1 MRRFRALLGV
11 AALVLAGQSATGSAA
26 RRPAAAS
33 AGTYRVRRGD
43 TLSVISLRVKVPM
56 ATLVQLNH
64 MRNPHLIHE
73 GDVLQLRPPPAAAV
87 KAQRAAAVNPVP
99 PLPTPIIVLQPAVHT
114 HVVVK
119 GETLAGIAAAWQTT
133 PAALAKANHRSVN
146 GVLRTGT
153 VLTLTDP
160 PYLCPVQGTHTF
172 VDSWG
177 APRAGGARHVGT
189 DVLAARGTPVV
200 APIAGTV
207 EPRHGARGGNA
218 FYLHGDDGNVYYG
231 AHLDRLAPNLATAQ
245 SPQRVARGAVIGWV
259 GDSGDARGGPTH
271 VHFEVH
277 PGGGGPVDPYFTL
290 RAWC

>member
-1 MRRFRALLGV
+1 M
-11 AALVLAGQSATGSAA
+11 
-26 RRPAAAS
+26 
-33 AGTYRVRRGD
+33 
-43 TLSVISLRVKVPM
+43 
-56 ATLVQLNH
+56 
-64 MRNPHLIHE
+64 
-73 GDVLQLRPPPAAAV
+73 
-87 KAQRAAAVNPVP
+87 
-99 PLPTPIIVLQPAVHT
+99 
-114 HVVVK
+114 
-119 GETLAGIAAAWQTT
+119 
-133 PAALAKANHRSVN
+133 
-146 GVLRTGT
+146 
-153 VLTLTDP
+153 TDP
-160 PYLCPVQGTHTF
+160 PYLCPVQGPRSF

-189 DVLAARGTPVV
+189 DLMAARGTPVV
-200 APIAGTV
+200 APIGGTV
-207 EPRHGARGGNA
+207 EQRQGARGGNA